1 MESLSCTHLAKKGI
15 RLYSRYQSLQH
26 LSLSEATTLGFL
38 GPIATGILGYLVL
51 REPYTRREAAA
62 GGESSLLQLSLR
74 GDPTDHPDCMN
85 GLRHVIQP
93 SPSSASSSSPAQPS
107 SSAHLRGYQ
116 TDSPSRPTGV
126 MRSPRGRELAGTTRS
141 MTRIQER

>member
-1 MESLSCTHLAKKGI
+1 VRSWLKGI
-15 RLYSRYQSLQH
+15 VLHTRYQSLQH

-62 GGESSLLQLSLR
+62 GGESSLPQLSLR
-74 GDPTDHPDCMN
+74 GGSTDHPVCMN

-93 SPSSASSSSPAQPS
+93 SPLLASSSSPAQHS
-107 SSAHLRGYQ
+107 SSARLHGYRTVSQ
-116 TDSPSRPTGV
+116 SRPTGV
-126 MRSPRGRELAGTTRS
+126 TRSPQGRELAGTTRS
-141 MTRIQER
+141 MTRIRER

>member
-1 MESLSCTHLAKKGI
+1 VRSWLKGI
-15 RLYSRYQSLQH
+15 VLYTRYQSLQH

-62 GGESSLLQLSLR
+62 GGEPIIPSLE
-74 GDPTDHPDCMN
+74 DPTDDPDCMD
-85 GLRHVIQP
+85 GLRLVIQP
-93 SPSSASSSSPAQPS
+93 SPSLASSSSPAQRS

-126 MRSPRGRELAGTTRS
+126 MRSPQGRELAGTTRS
-141 MTRIQER
+141 MTRIRGL